1 MLEENQI
8 KEALRSYEI
17 LKNIK
22 IEEEKKELI
31 FNTLLRTYPKT
42 NFSEIG
48 TGKLNV
54 ITEVMYVLAFNE
66 KIVLDLKNFK

>member
-8 KEALRSYEI
+8 TEALKSYET

-22 IEEEKKELI
+22 IEEEKRELI

-42 NFSEIG
+42 NLSEIG
-48 TGKLNV
+48 IGKLNI
-54 ITEVMYVLAFNE
+54 ITEVMYVLAFNK
-66 KIVLDLKNFK
+66 KISLDLKNFK

>member
-48 TGKLNV
+48 IGKLNV
-54 ITEVMYVLAFNE
+54 ITEVMYVLAFNK